1 MTEDIDWTEKGMV
14 SPVKSQGN
22 CASGWAFSAVASLES
37 LALSKNQTVYLSE
50 QQLMDCSM
58 SYGNLGCHDGDNYEG
73 LNYVKDHGIQTEDA
87 YPYIAK
93 V

>member
-1 MTEDIDWTEKGMV
+1 
-14 SPVKSQGN
+14 
-22 CASGWAFSAVASLES
+22 
-37 LALSKNQTVYLSE
+37 
-50 QQLMDCSM
+50 MDCSM